1 MAGGLHEAQQV
12 LPAEP
17 EGGGGDAWV
26 AADKFILHQ
35 LPVYDQRDMA
45 VCVKE
50 QLQSGYRAGNGLQ
63 IVPHVAAVGKGQPG
77 AAQLGGEK
85 FGLEGLVAG
94 HHQQVEIGLLPVAQ
108 KQVLADVSAQH
119 LFHLM
124 AELDGV
130 GVVVVHPDI
139 GDFQLLQPVVDGQL
153 LGDAAVG
160 GAGGV
165 AGLIDVHGI
174 APSVGRDD
182 SARHI

>member
-1 MAGGLHEAQQV
+1 
-12 LPAEP
+12 
-17 EGGGGDAWV
+17 
-26 AADKFILHQ
+26 
-35 LPVYDQRDMA
+35 MA

-85 FGLEGLVAG
+85 FGLEGLVPG
-94 HHQQVEIGLLPVAQ
+94 HQQQVEIGLLPVAQ

-130 GVVVVHPDI
+130 GAVVVHPDVWNI
-139 GDFQLLQPVVDGQL
+139 QLLQPVVDGKF
-153 LGDAAVG
+153 LGDAVVRG
-160 GAGGV
+160 PGGV
-165 AGLIDVHGI
+165 VCGINAHGMPPDLIPAASGRTLPRCRPSPHG
-174 APSVGRDD
+174 
-182 SARHI
+182 